1 MSSQSDAESYKAE
14 GNEAY
19 KQQNYTE
26 AVALYSKAIA
36 ANPDSAVYYGNRA
49 AAYLMLDKYA
59 DALKDCESALSR
71 DPKFVRVNI
80 ISRLQKLRIIS
91 F

>member
-1 MSSQSDAESYKAE
+1 MNTSYNLYKSQ
-14 GNEAY
+14 
-19 KQQNYTE
+19 
-26 AVALYSKAIA
+26 LA

-71 DPKFVRVNI
+71 DPKFVRVTI
-80 ISRLQKLRIIS
+80 ISRINYFYYIYIYHFKTN
-91 F
+91 

>member
-1 MSSQSDAESYKAE
+1 MKWIYLTYIKS
-14 GNEAY
+14 
-19 KQQNYTE
+19 
-26 AVALYSKAIA
+26 LLA